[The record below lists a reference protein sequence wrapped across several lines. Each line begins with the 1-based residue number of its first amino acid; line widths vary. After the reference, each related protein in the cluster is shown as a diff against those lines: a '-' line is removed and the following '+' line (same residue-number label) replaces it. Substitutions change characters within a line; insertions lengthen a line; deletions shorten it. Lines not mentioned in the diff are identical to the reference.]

1 MYKRVNNSRYMVVGL
16 SGIVVVM
23 SIFTWL
29 MYGIAN
35 HIDQM
40 TQTIAQLGDDVHTM
54 TEVQKVMVSDI
65 GKMTENVSNMQASV
79 QNMSQNV
86 ALMTGSTAN
95 MNASMGRLTRD
106 MGRTSHM
113 FSSPMA
119 YFWNM
124 GQ

>member
-1 MYKRVNNSRYMVVGL
+1 MYKRVNNSRYMVVGI
-16 SGIVVVM
+16 SGIVLVM
-23 SIFTWL
+23 SISTWL

-40 TQTIAQLGDDVHTM
+40 TRTIGQLGEDVHTM
-54 TEVQKVMVSDI
+54 TEVQKVMVRDI
-65 GKMTENVSNMQASV
+65 GKMTGNVGNMQASV
-79 QNMSQNV
+79 QNIAQNMEM
-86 ALMTGSTAN
+86 MTNSTAN
-95 MNASMGRLTRD
+95 MNASMVRLTHD